1 MRQASADVPSQTV
14 VVRATDRFEGPRG
27 TSGFAHSAGSPMVR
41 VRRFAVVQLHVAP
54 QCLAIAELSRDGS
67 RFGLS
72 QPILQDAIHDFWLL
86 NG

>member
-1 MRQASADVPSQTV
+1 M
-14 VVRATDRFEGPRG
+14 
-27 TSGFAHSAGSPMVR
+27 
-41 VRRFAVVQLHVAP
+41 
-54 QCLAIAELSRDGS
+54 AELNALPSFNYTLPQSVLPLRNSSREGS